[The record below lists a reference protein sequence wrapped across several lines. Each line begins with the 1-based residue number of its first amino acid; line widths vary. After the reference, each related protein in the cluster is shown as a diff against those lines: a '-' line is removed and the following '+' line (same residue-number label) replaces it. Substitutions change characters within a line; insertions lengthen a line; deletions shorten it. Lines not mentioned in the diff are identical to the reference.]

1 MTFITLV
8 LIFIALFINHDFA
21 VVILF
26 VGIILSAWRICI
38 AGKERKDD
46 PMEFKKV
53 LILNTIEIAIC
64 AGLLLW
70 AHQ

>member
-38 AGKERKDD
+38 AGKEQKDD